1 LAILAARAATIG
13 TGLGATAMDF
23 ALGTS
28 AFAAAV
34 DCVVTSRRFP
44 AHLAGSF
51 TIESNRDGRRGWN
64 AGARDRERE
73 RERKLPLTSEWG
85 GVGIHGRD
93 CCEGGVRLM
102 ETAAED
108 ENMEGLA
115 VGVVG
120 FEKN

>member
-1 LAILAARAATIG
+1 
-13 TGLGATAMDF
+13 MDF

-34 DCVVTSRRFP
+34 DCVVTSRLFP

-73 RERKLPLTSEWG
+73 RERENYHLPAN
-85 GVGIHGRD
+85 GVGWGS
-93 CCEGGVRLM
+93 M
-102 ETAAED
+102 AAIAAREAFD
-108 ENMEGLA
+108 
-115 VGVVG
+115 
-120 FEKN
+120 